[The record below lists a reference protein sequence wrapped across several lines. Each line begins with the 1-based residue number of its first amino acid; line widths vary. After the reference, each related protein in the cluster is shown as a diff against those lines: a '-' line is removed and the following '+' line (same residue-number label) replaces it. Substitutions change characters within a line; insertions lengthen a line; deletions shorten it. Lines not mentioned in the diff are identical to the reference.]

1 MLESPIGK
9 YFIME
14 VLAMK
19 RQIVLRFE
27 SEKGKEEYCIN
38 INRPIWMKIIEAIF
52 ESGGGKKAIR
62 RNEIR
67 KNIIFNSS
75 DEDLIY
81 EALNGITTYLT
92 NAELDNLIKKY
103 KNNENLQL
111 LLLWYC
117 WDNRRIPI
125 IKKLQ
130 TEGATEKV
138 REEANLFFKE

>member
-1 MLESPIGK
+1 
-9 YFIME
+9 
-14 VLAMK
+14 
-19 RQIVLRFE
+19 
-27 SEKGKEEYCIN
+27 
-38 INRPIWMKIIEAIF
+38 MKIIEAIF

-92 NAELDNLIKKY
+92 NAELDNLIEKY

-117 WDNRRIPI
+117 WDNKRIPI